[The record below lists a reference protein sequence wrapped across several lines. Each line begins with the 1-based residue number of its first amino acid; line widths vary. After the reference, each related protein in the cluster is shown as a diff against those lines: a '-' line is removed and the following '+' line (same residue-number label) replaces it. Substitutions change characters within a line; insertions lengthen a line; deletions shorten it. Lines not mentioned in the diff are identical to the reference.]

1 MNMRK
6 QHMRRMIKRQSVL
19 FLGLLSLSTIAL
31 AQDTLTVEKAIAT
44 ALNNNYDILLSRQDS
59 ASAAITN
66 EYRNAVF
73 LPTLNAGSTI
83 LFNNNSQTSKFTDGT
98 ERNRSGIRATNL
110 NAAVNLNW
118 TLFDGLRMFIL

>member
-1 MNMRK
+1 MQN
-6 QHMRRMIKRQSVL
+6 QHTRSFKWIQSGF
-19 FLGLLSLSTIAL
+19 FLLLLHAGNCF
-31 AQDTLTVEKAIAT
+31 AQDTLTVQKAIAT

-98 ERNRSGIRATNL
+98 ERNRSGIRASNV
-110 NAAVNLNW
+110 NAA
-118 TLFDGLRMFIL
+118 